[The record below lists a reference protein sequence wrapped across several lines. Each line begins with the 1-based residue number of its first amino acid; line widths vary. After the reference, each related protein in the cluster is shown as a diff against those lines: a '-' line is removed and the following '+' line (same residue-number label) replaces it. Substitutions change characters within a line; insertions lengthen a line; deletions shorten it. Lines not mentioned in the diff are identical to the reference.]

1 MLIDSVGTVPIV
13 PTHSLNKQE
22 LTFGG
27 RFIRYAVGGARHNFV
42 SFANREHASIIR
54 TASLNGESTLQHEI
68 MIRTLAVIVP
78 GNDVAVSQR
87 EDTDLNIVRDHNWF
101 HVFHFVVRHLHLFTE
116 VR

>member
-1 MLIDSVGTVPIV
+1 
-13 PTHSLNKQE
+13 
-22 LTFGG
+22 
-27 RFIRYAVGGARHNFV
+27 
-42 SFANREHASIIR
+42 
-54 TASLNGESTLQHEI
+54 